1 MNQTSVH
8 YVKQRNTRCREL
20 GFIANQ
26 NREKSYAIVR
36 FCARKMRIGLL
47 LKQLSL
53 QLLLQGSL
61 RVLRRRR
68 RRRGVSAAL
77 AAADTLGGGAAAF
90 AAAVDG

>member
-1 MNQTSVH
+1 LNQ
-8 YVKQRNTRCREL
+8 CRLRKTKKHTVPGAWVYCEP
-20 GFIANQ
+20 
-26 NREKSYAIVR
+26 KSGQKFYAIVS
-36 FCARKMRIGLL
+36 FCGRKMRIGLL
-47 LKQLSL
+47 LKQVTL

-68 RRRGVSAAL
+68 RRRGVIAAF